1 MSMNIRWNFPAFH
14 LLTAS
19 RPLAAVS
26 QRTFSCCICFET
38 TRETSELS
46 SAIRTLIGGI
56 APSSWTRDLE
66 WWSLDDFGFGSLG
79 GFSPGSACVS
89 GLMLGGRVVKGR
101 PIREPGREL
110 WVVVG
115 AGSGA
120 K

>member
-1 MSMNIRWNFPAFH
+1 MKIKWNFPAFH
-14 LLTAS
+14 LFTAS

-46 SAIRTLIGGI
+46 SAISTFIGGI

-66 WWSLDDFGFGSLG
+66 RRGLVDDDLGFGCLG
-79 GFSPGSACVS
+79 GFSPGKCVL
-89 GLMLGGRVVKGR
+89 GRMLGGLVVKGR
-101 PIREPGREL
+101 PILEPGREN

-115 AGSGA
+115 AGAGA